1 MGRLTTPSSTRGA
14 LWQITITKSFSR
26 SAAGVAG
33 LGIPMAAMDDADLA
47 SRCTRCV
54 FGPRAVVQPRYVVG
68 DVAVCR
74 ACATLCLAGIAEEI
88 AGDIPLRPFACG
100 VARLAATG
108 LCADV
113 FRDARAPAD
122 ATPAPA
128 SFEAAVAAAASQ
140 QDPAGESASDGHIV
154 RQLEGC
160 VRTRDVYEDAALRGE
175 IRALLPLKK
184 FRVGAAARREARALE
199 KQGDNFP
206 AALAAAKAK
215 MLLARST
222 GEADGGYPSD
232 FFLEELVNFFKGP
245 KFFRWF
251 KKPDC
256 AHCGNA
262 KHHAMAFAGAS
273 SDVTDAERAGWAAT
287 VELYECKA
295 CGGVARFPRL
305 NNPRSLLKTRTGRC
319 GEFANAF
326 TACAVAC
333 GFDARYV
340 LDTTDHVWTEV
351 YSAGRKR
358 WVHVDSCE
366 KKIDKPL
373 LYETGWGK
381 ELVGMLQRPL
391 LRDFDL

>member
-1 MGRLTTPSSTRGA
+1 
-14 LWQITITKSFSR
+14 
-26 SAAGVAG
+26 
-33 LGIPMAAMDDADLA
+33 MAAMEDADLA

-175 IRALLPLKK
+175 IRAVLPLKK

-245 KFFRWF
+245 KSVSYTHLTL
-251 KKPDC
+251 P
-256 AHCGNA
+256 
-262 KHHAMAFAGAS
+262 
-273 SDVTDAERAGWAAT
+273 TI
-287 VELYECKA
+287 
-295 CGGVARFPRL
+295 
-305 NNPRSLLKTRTGRC
+305 LL
-319 GEFANAF
+319 
-326 TACAVAC
+326 V
-333 GFDARYV
+333 
-340 LDTTDHVWTEV
+340 
-351 YSAGRKR
+351 
-358 WVHVDSCE
+358 
-366 KKIDKPL
+366 
-373 LYETGWGK
+373 
-381 ELVGMLQRPL
+381 
-391 LRDFDL
+391 